1 MTQVMFHVL
10 LFLSAFACFYS
21 NDIVLTVSPSMDDGP
36 IVWKQTVTISC
47 NWTPGNRMYG
57 DMVVGETS
65 ESLYSDGQY
74 GEIVSL
80 EDPEQRIY
88 FVSDDDIGEG
98 TLVIKDVT
106 SADARQFGCMVSRK
120 GNSNNINLEII
131 EPPMAGVV
139 NFVAVPEFTT
149 VDLTWDVVEGAS
161 SYNVGWQAVG
171 AADWTTVDVATNSH
185 RFEGLSVASNFV
197 AKVDASNAAGIREG
211 IEPAETSFTT
221 KDNRPPHPVGGLAV
235 GASDYNQTSIT
246 ISWDLADNEA
256 EERIVLGIFAT
267 VVKEGADD
275 ASPEASPAP
284 QELGGDVTTA
294 TFDLGGPGTYIF
306 SVQTTNDFS
315 EGVVTTQT
323 VTHEVKETTEAP
335 TVPATTTPKPTTKKI
350 TTPKITTPKPITV
363 AVTEPQ
369 EPKNMDCGPIQNL
382 EPLPGKPLQLSCIV
396 PEDVNYEAE
405 AITWSYK
412 VGDEGQ
418 TLDQEALIIS
428 GVNIV
433 ANNTLKSSTLNIGE
447 IIETQAGT
455 YKCSIESSPHSSEC
469 EYIVAVTRTGSGA
482 LQTSVSTAVSL
493 VIVLLAFF

>member
-21 NDIVLTVSPSMDDGP
+21 SEITLTVIPSMDDGP

-57 DMVVGETS
+57 DMVVGEEL
-65 ESLYSDGQY
+65 ESLWSDAQY

-80 EDPEQRIY
+80 EDPSQRIY
-88 FVSDDDIGEG
+88 FNSDDTLGKG
-98 TLVIKDVT
+98 TLIIKDVT
-106 SADARQFGCMVSRK
+106 SADSRQFGCMVSRQ
-120 GNSNNINLEII
+120 GNSNNVLLDIL

-149 VDLTWDVVEGAS
+149 VALTWDAVEGAEN
-161 SYNVGWQAVG
+161 YNVGWQAVG
-171 AADWTTVDVATNSH
+171 AADWTTVDVAINSH
-185 RFEGLSVASNFV
+185 TFEGLSVASNFV
-197 AKVDASNAAGIREG
+197 AKVDASNLAGIREG

-221 KDNRPPHPVGGLAV
+221 KDNRPPHPVGGLVV
-235 GASDYNQTSIT
+235 GPSKYNQTSIT
-246 ISWDLADNEA
+246 ISWDLNDNDG

-267 VVKEGADD
+267 VVKEGDAEIGAD
-275 ASPEASPAP
+275 P
-284 QELGGDVTTA
+284 QDLGGDVKSA
-294 TFDLGGPGTYIF
+294 TFELGGPGTYVF

-335 TVPATTTPKPTTKKI
+335 TIPPTTTPKPTTKKI
-350 TTPKITTPKPITV
+350 TTPKITTPKKITV
-363 AVTEPQ
+363 AATEPV
-369 EPKNMDCGPIQNL
+369 EPKNMNCGLIREL
-382 EPLPGKPLQLSCIV
+382 EPRPGKPLQLSCIV
-396 PEDVNYEAE
+396 PEDVNYDAE

-412 VGDEGQ
+412 LGDEGQ
-418 TLDQEALIIS
+418 HLDQQGLIES
-428 GVNIV
+428 GINIV
-433 ANNTLKSSTLNIGE
+433 ANNTLKSSILNIAE
-447 IIETQAGT
+447 IIESQAGT

-469 EYIVAVTRTGSGA
+469 EYVVSVTRTGSGA
-482 LQTSVSTAVSL
+482 LQTSVSTAISL

>member
-21 NDIVLTVSPSMDDGP
+21 SEITLTVIPSMDDGP

-57 DMVVGETS
+57 DMVVGEEL
-65 ESLYSDGQY
+65 ESLWSDAQY

-80 EDPEQRIY
+80 EDASQRVY
-88 FVSDDDIGEG
+88 FNSDDTLG
-98 TLVIKDVT
+98 TATLIIKDVT
-106 SADARQFGCMVSRK
+106 SADSRQFGCMVSRQ
-120 GNSNNINLEII
+120 GNSNNVLLNIL

-149 VDLTWDVVEGAS
+149 VTLTWDAVEGAEN
-161 SYNVGWQAVG
+161 YNVGWQAVG
-171 AADWTTVDVATNSH
+171 AADWTTVDVAINSH
-185 RFEGLSVASNFV
+185 TFEGLSVASNFV
-197 AKVDASNAAGIREG
+197 AKVDASNLAGIREG

-221 KDNRPPHPVGGLAV
+221 KDNRPPHPVGGLVV
-235 GASDYNQTSIT
+235 GPSKYNQTSIT
-246 ISWDLADNEA
+246 ISWDLNDNNG
-256 EERIVLGIFAT
+256 EERIVSGIFVT
-267 VVKEGADD
+267 VVKEGDAELGAD
-275 ASPEASPAP
+275 P
-284 QELGGDVTTA
+284 QDLGGDVTSA
-294 TFDLGGPGTYIF
+294 TFELGGPGTYVF

-335 TVPATTTPKPTTKKI
+335 TIPPTTTPAPTTKKI
-350 TTPKITTPKPITV
+350 TTPKITTPKAITV
-363 AVTEPQ
+363 AATEPV
-369 EPKNMDCGPIQNL
+369 EPKNMNCGLIREL

-396 PEDVNYEAE
+396 PEDVNYDAE

-418 TLDQEALIIS
+418 VLDQEALIDN

-433 ANNTLKSSTLNIGE
+433 ANNTLKSSILNIDG
-447 IIETQAGT
+447 IIESQAGT

-469 EYIVAVTRTGSGA
+469 EYVVSVTRTGSGA
-482 LQTSVSTAVSL
+482 LQTSVSTAISL